1 MPELIN
7 NFEELLE
14 PVTETPEVEEPPT
27 EESSTVEETTEVSE
41 PEFSDNS
48 IYQFLQEHGIK
59 DPSKIQFTNE
69 DESVEELDFNS
80 LTPSEQLDI
89 LRTITDPGLTE
100 DEINTINYLRK
111 YNVNFNQ
118 AIDYFSEQRLKE
130 YLNEHPEA
138 AHKKT
143 YTIDDYS
150 NDDLYL
156 IDLKNRYPDLTDEEL
171 LSELEIAKSNE
182 ELFNKKTETLRNI
195 FKANED
201 QAAEEQARLE
211 QQQVEDLR
219 NNLMNAAGKFNEVQ
233 LDYTDDKSDSL
244 VISDEDKQQMMSY
257 ILDQDSDGKSQL
269 VRDLEDPDRL
279 IEIAWF
285 SVQGPQILSELT
297 QYWKGLLAQER
308 NENKKLQSEIAKLG
322 KKASTVVVSSPK
334 TESTSGESIW
344 DNSGLL

>member
-14 PVTETPEVEEPPT
+14 PIQESSDKVV
-27 EESSTVEETTEVSE
+27 EESSSTESQETEDSVTESAEESTIDY
-41 PEFSDNS
+41 SDNS
-48 IYQFLQEHGIK
+48 IYQFLQEKGIK

-69 DESVEELDFNS
+69 DDSVEELDFNS
-80 LTPSEQLDI
+80 LTPAEQLDI
-89 LRTITDPGLTE
+89 LRTVADPGLSK
-100 DEINTINYLRK
+100 DEIDTINYLRK
-111 YNVNFNQ
+111 YNVNFNE
-118 AIDYFSEQRLKE
+118 AIDFFSQKRLEE
-130 YLNEHPEA
+130 YLNSHPEA
-138 AHKKT
+138 VPQKT
-143 YTIDDYS
+143 YTIDDYT

-171 LSELEIAKSNE
+171 LSELEVAKSNE
-182 ELFNKKTETLRNI
+182 ELFNKKTEALRNI

-201 QAAEEQARLE
+201 AAAEEQARLE

-219 NNLMNAAGKFNEVQ
+219 NNLMNAAGRFNEVQ
-233 LDYTDDKSDSL
+233 LDYTDSKSDSL

-308 NENKKLQSEIAKLG
+308 SENKKLQSEIAKLG

-334 TESTSGESIW
+334 TESTSGESI
-344 DNSGLL
+344 